1 MPVNGLVEFHHTCL
15 GCRVFNEPAVEWIVK
30 NGLVGTP
37 AVWIVVRVFLNVE
50 GFARHFHLHT
60 HHDVEVFRL
69 LGSLLVPYAVRVE
82 AWVVGVLHVVAC
94 VFAVSVFVYAGSN
107 EVVVEFLKGV
117 ILTL

>member
-1 MPVNGLVEFHHTCL
+1 MPVNGFVEFHHTCL
-15 GCRVFNEPAVEWIVK
+15 GCRVFNEPAVERIVK

-69 LGSLLVPYAVRVE
+69 LGSLLVPHAVRVE
-82 AWVVGVLHVVAC
+82 AWVVGVLHVVAG
-94 VFAVSVFVYAGSN
+94 VFAISLLVDTGFDKVL
-107 EVVVEFLKGV
+107 VEFV
-117 ILTL
+117 